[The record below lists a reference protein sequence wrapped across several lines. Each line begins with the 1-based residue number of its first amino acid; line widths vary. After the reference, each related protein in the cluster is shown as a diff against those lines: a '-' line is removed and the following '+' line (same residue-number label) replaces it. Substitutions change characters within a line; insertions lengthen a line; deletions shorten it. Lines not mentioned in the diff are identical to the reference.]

1 MATRTTPPRA
11 LASAQWKEP
20 VATQGALPSS
30 GNTAGDIREV
40 LDDGDGKP
48 AIYQWGGSSWLKI
61 ADPDA
66 AGGSGTVTSVTLSS
80 DSGSTSAI
88 TASGTFTVAG
98 GTNVSTSATGTT
110 VTVTST
116 DQYEGTVTSVT
127 PAADSGS
134 GTAITSTGT
143 LTATGG
149 TGITTSVS
157 GTTVTI
163 DADNNG
169 TVTSVT
175 PGADSGSGTAITG
188 SGTITVAGTSNEVDT
203 SVSGT
208 TVTVGLP
215 DDVTVGNTLTVDTDV
230 TDTTTHTTAASH
242 IDFDATG
249 IIATGQT
256 GNNIGLNLDLNSDSP
271 TMVGTVNNTGLDID
285 LVGGASGTQTNTGID
300 VNVSGAAT
308 NYSAIFMGGN
318 VGIGTTEPTY
328 ALEVAGNVGF
338 DEYLYHNDDPD
349 TFIRLQ
355 ANALDINCG
364 NVKLISYYETGNDA
378 VHVNP
383 QNGDVNFQVDAS
395 GGVEADYAF
404 FVDAGLNKVS
414 IGTGTPKTK
423 LTVAGAITLVEQA
436 AADAS
441 VETYG
446 QIWVNTATPNELYFT
461 TDAGD
466 DIPITSGTAVA
477 SVTSLD
483 LASDSGSTSA
493 ITTSGTLT
501 IAGTANEIETSA
513 TGTTV
518 TVGLPSNVVIA
529 GDLKVSGNDI
539 EDSGDNN
546 IIGSDGSGNI
556 DIAAST
562 KTTSISG
569 PTIHG
574 EGIRQAFTEISV
586 LGATALDTTNTWIN
600 ANAAS
605 NAVNLTLPSAAGVGP
620 GFLLFIHDFNGTGAT
635 NNIVISRAGSDTI
648 GGAVSKTISMAN
660 GHLEV
665 ISNGVNAWGVISELL
680 S

>member
-1 MATRTTPPRA
+1 VTPDNLLTVVGGHVSSEGGVRTGTQNFSWSARTGSFGPGTADLVSYINFGNNSVWGWIEVTLTDNHVGVQTTGKYTKRYQIGRNIDTAVGHQSFEVPANIGSVVDQWNLGDFEVDGSDNLVIPIHRITTLTNSVSVFVEGQLHVASLDTVDNVLNSLALSTPGVVTNSATRDYY
-11 LASAQWKEP
+11 S
-20 VATQGALPSS
+20 
-30 GNTAGDIREV
+30 IM
-40 LDDGDGKP
+40 
-48 AIYQWGGSSWLKI
+48 
-61 ADPDA
+61 
-66 AGGSGTVTSVTLSS
+66 S
-80 DSGSTSAI
+80 DR
-88 TASGTFTVAG
+88 
-98 GTNVSTSATGTT
+98 
-110 VTVTST
+110 
-116 DQYEGTVTSVT
+116 
-127 PAADSGS
+127 
-134 GTAITSTGT
+134 
-143 LTATGG
+143 
-149 TGITTSVS
+149 
-157 GTTVTI
+157 
-163 DADNNG
+163 
-169 TVTSVT
+169 
-175 PGADSGSGTAITG
+175 
-188 SGTITVAGTSNEVDT
+188 
-203 SVSGT
+203 
-208 TVTVGLP
+208 
-215 DDVTVGNTLTVDTDV
+215 
-230 TDTTTHTTAASH
+230 
-242 IDFDATG
+242 
-249 IIATGQT
+249 
-256 GNNIGLNLDLNSDSP
+256 
-271 TMVGTVNNTGLDID
+271 
-285 LVGGASGTQTNTGID
+285 
-300 VNVSGAAT
+300 
-308 NYSAIFMGGN
+308 
-318 VGIGTTEPTY
+318 VGIGTTDPTY
-328 ALEVAGNVGF
+328 TLEVAGNVGF

-414 IGTGTPKTK
+414 IGTANPQTR

-441 VETYG
+441 VATYG

-539 EDSGDNN
+539 TDSGAGN

-556 DIAAST
+556 DIAAAAKST
-562 KTTSISG
+562 TISG

-620 GFLLFIHDFNGTGAT
+620 GFLLYVHDFNGTGAT
-635 NNIVISRAGSDTI
+635 NDIVISRTGSDTI

-660 GHLEV
+660 GHLQV
-665 ISNGVNAWGVISELL
+665 ISNGVNAWGVVSELL